1 MKKAVLY
8 LFVGAIGLG
17 AGVGTGYFVNKPKLE
32 QSQAALGELQ
42 AKMEEA
48 EKTAAETLQKAGAD
62 KTRLE
67 SELRRVNTELARYR
81 GDYARANAELARA
94 TAELKKLRESAV
106 PQEQMEQLVQQ
117 IMQMAASQSGSA
129 PVRPAVATA
138 PGGSTTPAPAKPVV
152 AAGEYVIKDGD
163 NLWKIAADQLGSGI
177 RYKEILAVNPGLD
190 EKKALTVGSKI
201 KLPAK

>member
-17 AGVGTGYFVNKPKLE
+17 AGIGTGYFVNKPKLE

-67 SELRRVNTELARYR
+67 SELRRVNTELTKYR
-81 GDYARANAELARA
+81 TEYVRANTELVRA
-94 TAELKKLRESAV
+94 SAELKKLKESII
-106 PQEQMEQLVQQ
+106 PQEQVEALTQQ
-117 IMQMAASQSGSA
+117 ITQMAASQSGSA

-138 PGGSTTPAPAKPVV
+138 PGGSTTAAPAKPVA

-177 RYKEILAVNPGLD
+177 RYKEILALNPGMKENSTL
-190 EKKALTVGSKI
+190 AVGSKI

>member
-17 AGVGTGYFVNKPKLE
+17 AGIGTGYFVNKPKLE

-67 SELRRVNTELARYR
+67 SELRRVNTELTKYR
-81 GDYARANAELARA
+81 TEYVRANTELVRA
-94 TAELKKLRESAV
+94 SAELKKLKESII
-106 PQEQMEQLVQQ
+106 PQEQVEALTQQ
-117 IMQMAASQSGSA
+117 ITQMAASQSGA
-129 PVRPAVATA
+129 TTARPAVAVS
-138 PGGSTTPAPAKPVV
+138 GGSTTPAPAKPVV

-177 RYKEILAVNPGLD
+177 RYKEILALNPGLD
-190 EKKALTVGSKI
+190 EKKSLTVGSKI
-201 KLPAK
+201 KLPAR

>member
-1 MKKAVLY
+1 MKKAILY

-17 AGVGTGYFVNKPKLE
+17 AGIGTGYFVNKPKLE
-32 QSQAALGELQ
+32 QGQAALEELQ
-42 AKMEEA
+42 AKMTDA
-48 EKTAAETLQKAGAD
+48 EKTVQQAGAD

-106 PQEQMEQLVQQ
+106 PQEQMEQLTQQ
-117 IMQMAASQSGSA
+117 ITQMAASQSGSA
-129 PVRPAVATA
+129 PVRPAT
-138 PGGSTTPAPAKPVV
+138 TTPASGSSTAAPARPVA

-190 EKKALTVGSKI
+190 EKKALAVGSKI